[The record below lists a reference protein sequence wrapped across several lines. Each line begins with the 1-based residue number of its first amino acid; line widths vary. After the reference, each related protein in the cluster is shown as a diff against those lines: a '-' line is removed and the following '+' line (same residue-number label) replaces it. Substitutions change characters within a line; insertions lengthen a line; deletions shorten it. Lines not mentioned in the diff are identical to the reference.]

1 MRPPT
6 HNIQMT
12 LTSSARATGGVRQEE
27 VIHRA
32 NTAGC
37 AVGVLGVLGVLSVL
51 CSVQRLFDSCY
62 AAPRCKTRSAGM
74 QFAI

>member
-12 LTSSARATGGVRQEE
+12 LTCSARATGLHAKRRW
-27 VIHRA
+27 HTAPTPRA
-32 NTAGC
+32 
-37 AVGVLGVLGVLSVL
+37 VLGVLGVLSVL